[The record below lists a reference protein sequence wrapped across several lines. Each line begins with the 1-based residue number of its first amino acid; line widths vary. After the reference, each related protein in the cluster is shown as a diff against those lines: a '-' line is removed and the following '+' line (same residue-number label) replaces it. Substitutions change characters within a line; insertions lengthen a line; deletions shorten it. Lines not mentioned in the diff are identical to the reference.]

1 MLIRNEVEVGGIFG
15 IPEKVQIAFVESF
28 AQSGVVRAAEGESRL
43 AEATRGLDRRRPT
56 EGYFGRKGASEDGEG
71 VSE

>member
-1 MLIRNEVEVGGIFG
+1 MEVGGVFG
-15 IPEKVQIAFVESF
+15 IPEKVQIAFVESS
-28 AQSGVVRAAEGESRL
+28 AQSGAVRAAEGESRL
-43 AEATRGLDRRRPT
+43 AEAARGLDRRGPP

>member
-1 MLIRNEVEVGGIFG
+1 MEVGGIFG
-15 IPEKVQIAFVESF
+15 IPELVQIAFVESF

-43 AEATRGLDRRRPT
+43 AEAACGLDRRGPT
-56 EGYFGRKGASEDGEG
+56 EGYFGGKGASEDGEG